1 MTTKQKAFTLIE
13 LMIVIAII
21 GIMAV
26 VALPA
31 YRKYVDNANSVTV
44 NQHYEEAQDVVE
56 SILGKGQ
63 TNIEMG
69 IDSGIPSEAVAWV
82 KLFNDSG
89 AMSPTGDSAYML
101 GATGDGNDT
110 GQIVITA
117 VSSTAITLERP
128 AYGAFA
134 TVDQTTVSFAD
145 YN

>member
-13 LMIVIAII
+13 LMIVVAII

-31 YRKYVDNANSVTV
+31 YRKYVENANSVTV

-63 TNIEMG
+63 TNIGMG

-82 KLFNDSG
+82 RLFNDS
-89 AMSPTGDSAYML
+89 
-101 GATGDGNDT
+101 
-110 GQIVITA
+110 
-117 VSSTAITLERP
+117 
-128 AYGAFA
+128 
-134 TVDQTTVSFAD
+134 
-145 YN
+145 

>member
-1 MTTKQKAFTLIE
+1 MWLQLLE
-13 LMIVIAII
+13 SWQWSR
-21 GIMAV
+21 
-26 VALPA
+26 
-31 YRKYVDNANSVTV
+31 YRLTEVRNANSVTV

-63 TNIEMG
+63 INIEMG

-82 KLFNDSG
+82 RLFNDSG
-89 AMSPTGDSAYML
+89 AMSPTGDSAYVL

-110 GQIVITA
+110 GQIVITS